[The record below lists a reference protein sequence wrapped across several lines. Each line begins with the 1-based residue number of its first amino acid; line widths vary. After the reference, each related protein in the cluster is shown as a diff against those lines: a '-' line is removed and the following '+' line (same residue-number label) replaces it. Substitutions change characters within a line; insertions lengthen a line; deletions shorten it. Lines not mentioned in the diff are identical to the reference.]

1 MIISMKLYLIVAL
14 GSGIGGMLRYY
25 ISDFVQKNSSSLFPF
40 GTLTVNIIGS
50 FLIGLILFYLDSIK
64 MISAEMRLFL
74 TVGLCGGL
82 TTFSTFSFETI
93 KLIQDS
99 EYLLAG
105 TNVLLNVLV
114 TLLAVLLAALISK
127 LLIGG

>member
-1 MIISMKLYLIVAL
+1 MKLYLIVAV
-14 GSGIGGMLRYY
+14 GSGVGGMLRYY
-25 ISDFVQKNSSSLFPF
+25 ISDFVQKNANSLFPF

-64 MISAEMRLFL
+64 MISTEMRLFL

-82 TTFSTFSFETI
+82 TTFSTFSYETI

-105 TNVLLNVLV
+105 TNVLLNILL
-114 TLLAVLLAALISK
+114 TLLAVLLAAFISK

>member
-1 MIISMKLYLIVAL
+1 MKLYLIVAF
-14 GSGIGGMLRYY
+14 GSGLGGMLRYY
-25 ISDFVQKNSSSLFPF
+25 ISDFVQKNSSSLFPY

-50 FLIGLILFYLDSIK
+50 FIIGLILFYLDSIK
-64 MISAEMRLFL
+64 LISAEMRVFL

-82 TTFSTFSFETI
+82 TTFSTFSFETV

-105 TNVLLNVLV
+105 TNVLLNVFT
-114 TLLAVLLAALISK
+114 TLLAVLLAAFISK
-127 LLIGG
+127 LIIGG

>member
-1 MIISMKLYLIVAL
+1 MKLYLIVGL
-14 GSGIGGMLRYY
+14 GSGIGGILRYY
-25 ISDFVQKNSSSLFPF
+25 ISDLVQKNSSSLFPY

-64 MISAEMRLFL
+64 MISSEMRLFL

-82 TTFSTFSFETI
+82 TTFSTFSYETI
-93 KLIQDS
+93 KLVQDS
-99 EYLLAG
+99 EYFLAG
-105 TNVLLNVLV
+105 SNILLNVVV

-127 LLIGG
+127 LLFGG

>member
-1 MIISMKLYLIVAL
+1 MKLYLIVAV
-14 GSGIGGMLRYY
+14 GSGVGGFLRYV
-25 ISDFVQKNSSSLFPF
+25 ISDVVYKYSPSLFPY
-40 GTLTVNIIGS
+40 GTLLVNILGS
-50 FLIGLILFYLDSIK
+50 FLLGFVLFYLDAVKLVS
-64 MISAEMRLFL
+64 SEMRLFL

-82 TTFSTFSFETI
+82 TTFSTFSYETV

-105 TNVLLNVLV
+105 TNILLNVFI
-114 TLLAVLLAALISK
+114 TLLAVLLAAFISK

>member
-1 MIISMKLYLIVAL
+1 MKLYLIVAF

-25 ISDFVQKNSSSLFPF
+25 ISDFIQEYSFSLFPY
-40 GTLTVNIIGS
+40 GTLTVNVVGS
-50 FLIGLILFYLDSIK
+50 FILGLILFYLDSLK
-64 MISAEMRLFL
+64 LISSEMRLFL
-74 TVGLCGGL
+74 TIGLCGGL
-82 TTFSTFSFETI
+82 TTFSTFSYETV

-105 TNVLLNVLV
+105 TNILLNVFV
-114 TLLAVLLAALISK
+114 TILALLLAAFISK

>member
-1 MIISMKLYLIVAL
+1 MKLYFIVAF

-25 ISDFVQKNSSSLFPF
+25 ISDLIQKNSNSLFPY

-50 FLIGLILFYLDSIK
+50 FIIGLILFYLDSIK
-64 MISAEMRLFL
+64 LISSEMRLFL

-82 TTFSTFSFETI
+82 TTFSTFSYETV

-99 EYLLAG
+99 EYFLAG
-105 TNVLLNVLV
+105 GNILVNVLF
-114 TLLAVLLAALISK
+114 TLLAVLMAALISK
-127 LLIGG
+127 LIIGG

>member
-1 MIISMKLYLIVAL
+1 
-14 GSGIGGMLRYY
+14 MLRFY
-25 ISDFVQKNSSSLFPF
+25 ISDLVQKYSSSLFPY

-50 FLIGLILFYLDSIK
+50 FIIGLVLFYLDSVK
-64 MISAEMRLFL
+64 LISSEMRLFL

-82 TTFSTFSFETI
+82 TTFSTFSYETV

-105 TNVLLNVLV
+105 TNILLNVFV
-114 TLLAVLLAALISK
+114 TLLAVLLAAFISK
-127 LLIGG
+127 LIIGG

>member
-1 MIISMKLYLIVAL
+1 M
-14 GSGIGGMLRYY
+14 RYA
-25 ISDFVQKNSSSLFPF
+25 ISDIVYKYSPSLFPY
-40 GTLTVNIIGS
+40 GTLFVNILGS
-50 FLIGLILFYLDSIK
+50 FLLGFVLFYLDAVK
-64 MISAEMRLFL
+64 LISSEMRLFL

-82 TTFSTFSFETI
+82 TTFSTFSFETV

-105 TNVLLNVLV
+105 TNVLLNVFI
-114 TLLAVLLAALISK
+114 TLLTVLLAALISK

>member
-25 ISDFVQKNSSSLFPF
+25 ISDLVQKNSSSLFPF

-64 MISAEMRLFL
+64 MITAEMRLFL

>member
-1 MIISMKLYLIVAL
+1 MKLYLIVAL
-14 GSGIGGMLRYY
+14 GSGIGGILRYY
-25 ISDFVQKNSSSLFPF
+25 VSDFVQKNSNSLFPL

-50 FLIGLILFYLDSIK
+50 FIIGLVLFYLDSIK
-64 MISAEMRLFL
+64 LISSEMRLFL

-82 TTFSTFSFETI
+82 TTFSTFSYETI

-105 TNVLLNVLV
+105 TNVLLNVFV
-114 TLLAVLLAALISK
+114 TLLAVLLAAFISK
-127 LLIGG
+127 LIIGG

>member
-1 MIISMKLYLIVAL
+1 MKFYLIVAL

-25 ISDFVQKNSSSLFPF
+25 ISDLVQRYSSSLLPY

-50 FLIGLILFYLDSIK
+50 FIIGLTLFYLDSIK
-64 MISAEMRLFL
+64 LISSEMRLFL

-82 TTFSTFSFETI
+82 TTFSTFSFETV

-114 TLLAVLLAALISK
+114 TLLAVLLAAFISR
-127 LLIGG
+127 LVIGG

>member
-1 MIISMKLYLIVAL
+1 MKLYLIVAL

-25 ISDFVQKNSSSLFPF
+25 ISDLVQKNSSSLFPY

-64 MISAEMRLFL
+64 MISSEMKLFL

-82 TTFSTFSFETI
+82 TTFSTFSYETI
-93 KLIQDS
+93 KLVQDS
-99 EYLLAG
+99 EYFLAG
-105 TNVLLNVLV
+105 SNILLNVVV

-127 LLIGG
+127 LLFGG

>member
-1 MIISMKLYLIVAL
+1 MKLYLIVAF
-14 GSGIGGMLRYY
+14 GSGLGGMLRYY
-25 ISDFVQKNSSSLFPF
+25 ISDFVQKNSSSLFSY

-50 FLIGLILFYLDSIK
+50 FIIGLILFYLDSIK
-64 MISAEMRLFL
+64 LISAEMRVFL

-82 TTFSTFSFETI
+82 TTFSTFSFETV

-105 TNVLLNVLV
+105 TNVLLNVFM
-114 TLLAVLLAALISK
+114 TLLAVLLAAFISK
-127 LLIGG
+127 LIIGG